1 MVVSINQPEHS
12 TQTHDK
18 RKLRGKKSRRDI
30 VNAAIACIASSGLRS
45 ATLEN
50 VAQRAGVSRALVVF
64 HFRSKTGLL
73 TAVLKD
79 MHERFTLGWDEELAA
94 DDSTSERIIKLLEY
108 DVRFASEHPDLLA
121 VWHAFWGEARGGT
134 LYRELSHPHDE
145 RYGNDLGELL
155 SQLSKEG
162 GYEDIDASVVEHGL
176 TAMLFGLWRAS
187 HLHHSRFDYEKG
199 RRAIRLYLH
208 KLFPAHFK

>member
-1 MVVSINQPEHS
+1 MIKQPD
-12 TQTHDK
+12 TTAQTSDK
-18 RKLRGKKSRRDI
+18 RKLRGEKSRRDI
-30 VNAAIACIASSGLRS
+30 VNAAIECIASSGLRN

-79 MHERFTLGWDEELAA
+79 MHERFTHGWDEELSAE
-94 DDSTSERIIKLLEY
+94 DTTSEKLMKLLEY

-145 RYGNDLGELL
+145 RYGSDLGELL
-155 SQLSKEG
+155 NKLSEEG
-162 GYEDIDASVVEHGL
+162 GNKDVDAGVVEHGL

-187 HLHHSRFDYEKG
+187 HLHHDHFDYEHG
-199 RRAIRLYLH
+199 IRAIRMYLH
-208 KLFPAHFK
+208 KLFPEDFK